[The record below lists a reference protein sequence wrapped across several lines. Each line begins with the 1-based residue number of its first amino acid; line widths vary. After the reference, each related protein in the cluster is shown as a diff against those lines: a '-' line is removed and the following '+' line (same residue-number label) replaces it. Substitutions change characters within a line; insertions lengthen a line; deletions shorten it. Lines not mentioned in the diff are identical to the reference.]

1 MSTRVMYPA
10 EIKEKAIK
18 MKLAGKSTKEIMRTL
33 NIKNPTQVKTLWRWY
48 RNEETHRFHQGVGK
62 QYKYQKGVPEL
73 PEIEQLKIALQQKEL
88 ELEILKKYKALERK

>member
-1 MSTRVMYPA
+1 
-10 EIKEKAIK
+10 
-18 MKLAGKSTKEIMRTL
+18 MKTW
-33 NIKNPTQVKTLWRWY
+33 WRWY

-73 PEIEQLKIALQQKEL
+73 LEIEQLKIALRQKEL

>member
-1 MSTRVMYPA
+1 TKVMYPA

-33 NIKNPTQVKTLWRWY
+33 NIKNPTQVKTWWRWY

-73 PEIEQLKIALQQKEL
+73 PEIEQLKIALRQKEL
-88 ELEILKKYKALERK
+88 ELEILKKYKAFERK

>member
-33 NIKNPTQVKTLWRWY
+33 NIKNPTQVTKKKNL
-48 RNEETHRFHQGVGK
+48 V
-62 QYKYQKGVPEL
+62 
-73 PEIEQLKIALQQKEL
+73 ALVSK
-88 ELEILKKYKALERK
+88 

>member
-33 NIKNPTQVKTLWRWY
+33 NIKNPTQVTTWWRWY
-48 RNEETHRFHQGVGK
+48 RNEETHR
-62 QYKYQKGVPEL
+62 
-73 PEIEQLKIALQQKEL
+73 
-88 ELEILKKYKALERK
+88 

>member
-33 NIKNPTQVKTLWRWY
+33 NIKNPTQVKIWWRWY

-73 PEIEQLKIALQQKEL
+73 PEIEQLKIALRQKEL
-88 ELEILKKYKALERK
+88 ELEILKKYKALE

>member
-33 NIKNPTQVKTLWRWY
+33 NIKNPTQVKIWWR
-48 RNEETHRFHQGVGK
+48 
-62 QYKYQKGVPEL
+62 
-73 PEIEQLKIALQQKEL
+73 
-88 ELEILKKYKALERK
+88 

>member
-10 EIKEKAIK
+10 EIKEKAIE

-33 NIKNPTQVKTLWRWY
+33 NIKNPTQVKTWWRWY

-62 QYKYQKGVPEL
+62 QYKYQKGV
-73 PEIEQLKIALQQKEL
+73 INYF
-88 ELEILKKYKALERK
+88 ILKKIFFEKIYTFSGCFSIIK

>member
-33 NIKNPTQVKTLWRWY
+33 NIKNPTQVKTWWRWY
-48 RNEETHRFHQGVGK
+48 RNEETQRFNQGEGK
-62 QYKYQKGVPEL
+62 QYTYKKGEQEL
-73 PEIEQLKIALQQKEL
+73 PEIEQLKIDLRQK
-88 ELEILKKYKALERK
+88 